1 MNIEERIGLTVR
13 LGDYLSMDDET
24 LRAAKE
30 NARLANPWFTA
41 EFVDIALQN
50 ISNNFLKRESLNK
63 WLEGYDL
70 QTELA
75 KPKTIGIVMA
85 GNIPLVGFH
94 DLLCVFISGH
104 KALIKPSA
112 KDEVLIKH
120 IAEKLFEWDDQTKNY
135 IAFADNL
142 KNCDAYIATG
152 SNNSSRY
159 FEYYF
164 GKYPHIIRSNRT
176 SVAVLDGSETEAEL
190 SLLANDIQQ
199 YFGLGCRNVTKLF
212 VPKGYDFEPLLRALR
227 KYAHFIDFH
236 KYKNNY
242 DYQLA
247 LLMLNGKYYM
257 TNDSIIL
264 TENESPFSAVSVL
277 NYEYYMDIDAVKEKI
292 SGDNN
297 LQLITGHGFVP
308 FGQAQSP
315 SLSDYADGVDTMQF
329 LVSLSSD

>member
-13 LGDYLSMDDET
+13 LGDYLLMNDET

-30 NARLANPWFTA
+30 KARLANPWFTA
-41 EFVDIALQN
+41 EFVDIAVQN
-50 ISNNFLKRESLNK
+50 ISNNFLKSELLNR
-63 WLEGYDL
+63 WIEGYDVR
-70 QTELA
+70 QEPA

-120 IAEKLFEWDDQTKNY
+120 IAERLFEWNDQTNHY

-176 SVAVLDGSETEAEL
+176 SVAILEGNETGTEL
-190 SLLANDIQQ
+190 SLLADDIQQ
-199 YFGLGCRNVTKLF
+199 YFGMGCRNVTKLF
-212 VPKGYDFEPLLRALR
+212 VPKDYDFAPLLSALK
-227 KYAHFIDFH
+227 KYNYFSDFH
-236 KYKNNY
+236 KYRNNY

-247 LLMLNGKYYM
+247 LLMLNRKYYM

-277 NYEYYMDIDAVKEKI
+277 NYEFYSDIDAVKEKI
-292 SGDNN
+292 SGDEH
-297 LQLITGHGFVP
+297 LQVITGHSFVP
-308 FGQAQSP
+308 FGRAQSP
-315 SLSDYADGVDTMQF
+315 SLYDYADGVDTMQF
-329 LVSLSSD
+329 LVSLTN